1 MTSIISFWLIKMILK
16 VKKKNDDKG
25 IDLEI
30 HHAISPN
37 ELIYGLNN
45 SLNLGINMDNPEECF
60 LRMENPIGLIRGETI
75 LREYRIRNGSI
86 LYSGL
91 QG

>member
-1 MTSIISFWLIKMILK
+1 MDDKAVIIF
-16 VKKKNDDKG
+16 KKKNDDKG

-30 HHAISPN
+30 PLDISAN

-86 LYSGL
+86 LYRGL